1 VRRGVVLFIVI
12 AVIALVAAA
21 MFDGAVADFARTS
34 GAEGF
39 LETHKGL
46 QKTLKAPGE
55 FGFTIAIAIAV
66 AFLHP
71 LKWRAGAFVLLG
83 TIVSGLNG
91 LIKWIAGRTRP
102 FHLVDDRG
110 AARLAPFEL
119 SPFRG
124 GLPGL
129 FVSKNLC
136 FPSGHAAL
144 AFATAEAL
152 AILYPRARWTFYLIA
167 AVVGA
172 ERVLEDAHYLSDV
185 VGAAILG
192 IAGVHVI
199 RWIVTSRCRVV
210 ASGLSDTDPELN
222 PEPRT
227 LNPHG

>member
-1 VRRGVVLFIVI
+1 MLFIVI
-12 AVIALVAAA
+12 AVIALVIAAMLDGAAA
-21 MFDGAVADFARTS
+21 IFARTS
-34 GAEGF
+34 GAENF
-39 LETHKGL
+39 LETHKPL

-55 FGFTIAIAIAV
+55 FWFTIVIAIGVAV
-66 AFLHP
+66 LHP

-102 FHLVDDRG
+102 FHLMDDQG
-110 AARLAPFEL
+110 VARLAPFEL

-152 AILYPRARWTFYLIA
+152 AILYPRARWAFYPIA
-167 AVVGA
+167 ALVGI
-172 ERVLEDAHYLSDV
+172 ERILENAHYLSDV
-185 VGAAILG
+185 VAAAILG
-192 IAGVHVI
+192 IAGVHLI
-199 RWIVTSRCRVV
+199 RVLV
-210 ASGLSDTDPELN
+210 ARSPWAPKATTPVAE
-222 PEPRT
+222 EMT
-227 LNPHG
+227 HG